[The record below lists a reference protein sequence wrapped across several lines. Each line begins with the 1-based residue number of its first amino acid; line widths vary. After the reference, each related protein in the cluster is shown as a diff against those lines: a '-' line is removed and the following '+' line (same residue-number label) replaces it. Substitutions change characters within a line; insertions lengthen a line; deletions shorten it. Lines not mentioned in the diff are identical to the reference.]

1 MVLLRSGKTF
11 DVTIILP
18 RLAEAVIICNKMSE
32 REDQIIVERSETV
45 VVLYHHYHDNIVKF
59 PQISSKLL
67 IVVYLYS
74 IELLIAVS
82 TVVSLKFRV
91 IF

>member
-45 VVLYHHYHDNIVKF
+45 VVLYQRRHYCVKF

>member
-1 MVLLRSGKTF
+1 MVSFLS
-11 DVTIILP
+11 
-18 RLAEAVIICNKMSE
+18 RLAETVLLYMMSSSFSE
-32 REDQIIVERSETV
+32 TVVARGIIVERSETV